1 MNATATRSAG
11 LVRYLMPLLLLLSG
25 FCGISY
31 EILYTKLLGNLLGN
45 QFTINAAVLLT
56 FLLGIGLG
64 TLQAH
69 RLRGYLWAI
78 EAGIGLY
85 AVLMV
90 LGYDVLDQVLY
101 SMLPGTNLYLA
112 ALVSFAVLLVPA
124 FLIGCSIPLFAG
136 YLALLRESRVFSV
149 TYAIYNLGAGL
160 TALGMEFVLLR
171 EVGLKSA
178 TLILASLNV
187 VVAAGVWLASRSL
200 NVPAL
205 SGWTRFP
212 RRVLAALAVASVAS
226 AVFQLLMIKL
236 TEFVLGPFNETFSLV
251 LATVLLGLA
260 LGSIVAG
267 RLHCSFHQVLLFGA
281 GGTLGVLLLFPLIVE
296 AYAQLYPAAVESYY
310 LLVALKLGLVVVLM
324 GIPAVGFGAT
334 IPALLHT
341 HKHVARES
349 GQLLFVSCLANA
361 LGFLLMAFVLHRL
374 LDYGPI
380 LVLIVALAAAAVW
393 IERGWT
399 HIGSR
404 TAAVLVALCLP
415 AFLIGWNEG
424 LLYLGHTAFHSAE
437 DLKVARRSIVL
448 DQRFKGAQDVF
459 AITRKNGKPYF
470 FINGYISIPL
480 SNASEKIV
488 GALSAMISPRLDQAL
503 VLGVGS
509 GATAATVGLLFEHA
523 DAVEINKV
531 VLDNLHLMSEYNFDI
546 QTLPG
551 LEIHHDDGIRFLRTG
566 EKKYSLILNTVTSP
580 LYFSSSKLYTKD
592 MFDLAVDRL
601 TPDGVYMTWIDVEI
615 GDGGMA
621 IILESLGRSFEHC
634 WLSVIK
640 NDYFLLGCSNEE
652 IRLRQFEAVAA
663 NPTLKNYL
671 ADEHAIPIRFLHYNV
686 ISTDALALGAPP
698 PVPVNTL
705 DFPVLEFEMA
715 QLQAD
720 RLTGFKR
727 RLDRRMDLK
736 GLQETLGRDVDWLAE
751 EFALNLDLRLP
762 RRGLYSLLEEHIT
775 RVFPEAYGR
784 YVGTVRSA
792 VAEFESA
799 GAAWTLAK
807 RLKRRDRLDAADV
820 AYRRVLELDPS
831 FPGAHLA
838 LAGARYDAEQ
848 YDVALEHLRTE
859 WAHGR
864 DGDTARLMA
873 RTLIALE
880 HYDVALR
887 WLDTAADMDGFRD
900 RPYREHYYRGIAHE
914 GLLQLEQARR
924 EFGQALRL
932 NPDSV
937 STRRALNRV
946 ESAL

>member
-1 MNATATRSAG
+1 MYETA
-11 LVRYLMPLLLLLSG
+11 VQVYPLLVSLKFGVIFS
-25 FCGISY
+25 
-31 EILYTKLLGNLLGN
+31 
-45 QFTINAAVLLT
+45 
-56 FLLGIGLG
+56 
-64 TLQAH
+64 
-69 RLRGYLWAI
+69 
-78 EAGIGLY
+78 
-85 AVLMV
+85 LM
-90 LGYDVLDQVLY
+90 G
-101 SMLPGTNLYLA
+101 
-112 ALVSFAVLLVPA
+112 
-124 FLIGCSIPLFAG
+124 
-136 YLALLRESRVFSV
+136 
-149 TYAIYNLGAGL
+149 
-160 TALGMEFVLLR
+160 
-171 EVGLKSA
+171 
-178 TLILASLNV
+178 LAS
-187 VVAAGVWLASRSL
+187 
-200 NVPAL
+200 
-205 SGWTRFP
+205 
-212 RRVLAALAVASVAS
+212 
-226 AVFQLLMIKL
+226 I
-236 TEFVLGPFNETFSLV
+236 
-251 LATVLLGLA
+251 
-260 LGSIVAG
+260 
-267 RLHCSFHQVLLFGA
+267 
-281 GGTLGVLLLFPLIVE
+281 
-296 AYAQLYPAAVESYY
+296 
-310 LLVALKLGLVVVLM
+310 
-324 GIPAVGFGAT
+324 GFGAT
-334 IPALLHT
+334 VPALLRSYRD
-341 HKHVARES
+341 VARES
-349 GQLLFVSCLANA
+349 GQLLFYSSVANA
-361 LGFLLMAFVLHRL
+361 LGFLLMAFVLHRY

-380 LVLIVALAAAAVW
+380 LLAIAAVTAGA
-393 IERGWT
+393 ILVHSGWRRRASLAG
-399 HIGSR
+399 IGLLAV
-404 TAAVLVALCLP
+404 AAVAY
-415 AFLIGWNEG
+415 ATGWDEM
-424 LLYLGHTAFHSAE
+424 LLYRGHTNFHALMQPE
-437 DLKVARRSIVL
+437 QGAVTAKH
-448 DQRFKGAQDVF
+448 RFKGAQDVF
-459 AITRKNGKPYF
+459 AITVQDGRPYF

-488 GALSAMISPRLDQAL
+488 GALSAMISPRLDEAL

-546 QTLPG
+546 QALPG
-551 LEIHHDDGIRFLRTG
+551 LEIHHDDGIHFLRTG

-592 MFDLAVDRL
+592 LFDLAVDRL

-762 RRGLYSLLEEHIT
+762 RRSLYSLLEEHIT

-807 RLKRRDRLDAADV
+807 RLKRRDRLDAADA

-838 LAGARYDAEQ
+838 LARARYDAEQ

-864 DGDTARLMA
+864 DGDTAHLMA

-887 WLDTAADMDGFRD
+887 WLDTATDMDGFRD